1 MLTLNFNTTAIRSYL
16 GLSQVD
22 EQIGI
27 VQERLSTG
35 KRINR
40 SSDDPAG
47 LTLANAMRY
56 SLRGLEQATG
66 NIEDG
71 TNMLQTAEGGMNELS
86 AILNKMR
93 TLALSAANDGVNEP
107 AQLQALQAELDSL
120 VTSMDQ
126 MANST
131 DFNGIK
137 LLNGTLSDN
146 TLDRTIADAFGRRSN
161 YYYQAL
167 RHDSTKLVGGIVEGS
182 TLEIQPPS
190 GNLNRSH
197 AIVNY
202 TQGGAIAA
210 ITASVQGIEQNGV
223 TLDAVNGKTMTLTGP
238 DGTQTITFS
247 ATTRIVDIVSL
258 VNAQTESTGLRAGY
272 NEKTGDLTI
281 ESVNYGAT
289 TVNIVSQDM
298 TSGASTIGVFDSDT
312 TAAAN
317 AFLTAGT
324 NQTVD
329 IIYQSLEL
337 GTQIVTLTQDPT
349 LTNGRSFSNGAFF
362 LELKDTT
369 DGSVGSSIEAPII
382 EFEAIR
388 RSTTWIHT
396 GANTDDRTNIEI
408 PDLRSGAMGRGAQ
421 GVSISSIVSIESLKT
436 QSVLQLGNP
445 DDALRIIDKAI
456 EQLGLARG
464 RIGALQANAMEK
476 GLDFLNLS
484 TENLKASESRIRDA
498 DFAKESA
505 EFARLQINYQAAIA
519 MLAQAN
525 QIPQSVLRLLQG

>member
-22 EQIGI
+22 EQLGR

-93 TLALSAANDGVNEP
+93 TLALSAANDGANEP

-126 MANST
+126 MASST
-131 DFNGIK
+131 EFNGIK
-137 LLNGTLSDN
+137 LLNGSLSDN
-146 TLDRTIADAFGRRSN
+146 TLDRSITDAFGRRSN
-161 YYYQAL
+161 YYYQAI
-167 RHDSTKLVGGIVEGS
+167 RHDSTKLAGGIVEGS
-182 TLEIQPPS
+182 TIRIQPPS
-190 GNLNRSH
+190 GNLDRSH
-197 AIVNY
+197 AIVNF
-202 TQGGAIAA
+202 TRLGLPAA
-210 ITASVQGIEQNGV
+210 ITASVEGTDQNGV

-238 DGTQTITFS
+238 DGAQTITFS

-258 VNAQTESTGLRAGY
+258 VNAQTEATGLRAGY
-272 NEKTGDLTI
+272 NEATGDLTI

-289 TVNIVSQDM
+289 TLNIVSQDM
-298 TSGASTIGVFDSDT
+298 TAGASTIGVFDDDT
-312 TAAAN
+312 TVAAN
-317 AFLTAGT
+317 TFITAGT

-329 IIYQSLEL
+329 VIYESQEL

-349 LTNGRSFSNGAFF
+349 QTNGRSYTNGAFT
-362 LELKDTT
+362 LEMKDTT
-369 DGSVGSSIEAPII
+369 DGTVGSSIEAPII
-382 EFEAIR
+382 EFEAKR

-408 PDLRSGAMGRGAQ
+408 RDMRSGALGRGTT
-421 GVSISSIVSIESLKT
+421 GVSDSNIVSIESLK
-436 QSVLQLGNP
+436 LQGVFERGNP
-445 DDALRIIDKAI
+445 DDALKIIDKAI

-464 RIGALQANAMEK
+464 RTGALQANAMEK

-519 MLAQAN
+519 MLTQAN